1 VRKLEANFFKSWRTS
16 HVYDMNTNGE
26 NDRCLRRGVQ
36 EVEEGADASES
47 FSSAIKRS
55 LEARPKLSEIAGT
68 PLLSLKDWT
77 EIQKELA
84 KTERKTLEKME
95 RTA

>member
-1 VRKLEANFFKSWRTS
+1 MAKTIAVSDEVYKKLKKAR
-16 HVYDMNTNGE
+16 MPG
-26 NDRCLRRGVQ
+26 
-36 EVEEGADASES
+36 ES

-77 EIQKELA
+77 ETQKELA